1 MARIWLQSL
10 QSMGQAGHITQL
22 QIFIHITPWETAMS
36 DQTTLSSMQRLQDL
50 VNQIF
55 QTRTI
60 TREEQSL
67 LMEIVMED
75 GQVTPEEK
83 VHIDRVWQGLAQGRI
98 RVVD

>member
-1 MARIWLQSL
+1 M
-10 QSMGQAGHITQL
+10 
-22 QIFIHITPWETAMS
+22 PENP
-36 DQTTLSSMQRLQDL
+36 TLSSMQRLQDL
-50 VNQIF
+50 VNQIY

-75 GQVTPEEK
+75 GKVTPEEQ